1 MGLDLMRKRPIKPDV
16 FGSLGEW
23 VKWNRENERFS
34 MRMLADELGKSH
46 NWVARVESN
55 EIRIS
60 REIVERIAGLTRA
73 DVSEGLRLLTD
84 AEMGGKDVLD
94 FLPPVEQSLIRAFRS
109 DEVFRQMVLRMIA
122 HQGDE
127 QPEAVED
134 TRTATERKVGVPAMA
149 ETRPTVNTNP
159 PPPQRGPRKNW

>member
-1 MGLDLMRKRPIKPDV
+1 MRKRPIKPET

-60 REIVERIAGLTRA
+60 REAVERIAALTRA
-73 DVSEGLRLLTD
+73 DVSEGLRLHTD
-84 AEMGGKDVLD
+84 GEMGGKDVLD
-94 FLPPVEQSLIRAFRS
+94 FLPPSEQSLVRAFRA
-109 DEVFRQMVLRMIA
+109 DPVFRQVAQRMIGQA
-122 HQGDE
+122 EESPAPSPPPATD
-127 QPEAVED
+127 D
-134 TRTATERKVGVPAMA
+134 TRTAGERAQGVPALA
-149 ETRPTVNTNP
+149 DIKLPPKTR
-159 PPPQRGPRKNW
+159 RERDF